1 MQRLIL
7 TLSLTSFVFGLTGCG
22 DFSQTIR
29 QTALTLT
36 ADRTTTPT
44 GQTVS
49 FRYDAQ
55 GRSLAGLVVDFGD
68 GSRPDSLS
76 LGGAVTAT
84 GTRVHTFTQA
94 GSFIV
99 TGRLEEFFLPPVET
113 EIPITVTSPE

>member
-1 MQRLIL
+1 MRSLTL
-7 TLSLTSFVFGLTGCG
+7 TLSLSLSLLFLAGCG

-55 GRSLAGLVVDFGD
+55 GRSLAGLIVDFGD

-84 GTRVHTFTQA
+84 GTRTHTFTQA

-99 TGRLEEFFLPPVET
+99 TGRLEEFFLPSVET